1 MNATTP
7 TNQNNQSIPFK
18 KGSFG
23 TRQHYKA
30 HEILGRGG
38 SAVVHAATQVPT
50 GNVYAIKCFEK
61 SAGDVSTVRRELS
74 LLADLRNHP
83 HIITLHDYFHD
94 ETCNYLVLDYM
105 DCGDLMGHIVA
116 NHRLPET
123 ESKGFARGL
132 LKALRHC
139 HALDIVHRDVKPDNV
154 LIDQNGGVKLTDF
167 GLSRKIPTNRRSGIV
182 RRRPMTTYCGTKDYM
197 SPEMLGGQPY
207 LQEVDIWGV
216 GIVIFIML
224 GGYHPFH
231 DPSREVKEQQILNGK
246 ISFYPPY
253 FAEVSDKAVNA
264 IQRMMVT
271 NPSHRISA
279 RDSLKLTWFAEETA
293 ETATE
298 KTKLLKG
305 RSWNF
310 FRRFSKHA
318 GKKGE
323 KNLSVRRS
331 TETQNLSFI

>member
-1 MNATTP
+1 
-7 TNQNNQSIPFK
+7 
-18 KGSFG
+18 
-23 TRQHYKA
+23 
-30 HEILGRGG
+30 
-38 SAVVHAATQVPT
+38 
-50 GNVYAIKCFEK
+50 
-61 SAGDVSTVRRELS
+61 
-74 LLADLRNHP
+74 
-83 HIITLHDYFHD
+83 
-94 ETCNYLVLDYM
+94 
-105 DCGDLMGHIVA
+105 
-116 NHRLPET
+116 
-123 ESKGFARGL
+123 
-132 LKALRHC
+132 
-139 HALDIVHRDVKPDNV
+139 
-154 LIDQNGGVKLTDF
+154 
-167 GLSRKIPTNRRSGIV
+167 
-182 RRRPMTTYCGTKDYM
+182 M